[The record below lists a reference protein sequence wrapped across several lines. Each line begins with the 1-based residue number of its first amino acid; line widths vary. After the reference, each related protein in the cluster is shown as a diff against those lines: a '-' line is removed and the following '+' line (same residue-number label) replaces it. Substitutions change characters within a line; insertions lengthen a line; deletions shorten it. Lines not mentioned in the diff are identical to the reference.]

1 MLQKEIAKI
10 YEQKIRAQ
18 MENKVL
24 EAAHTIEQQVT
35 SKIREME
42 DMSSSELER
51 LRDKRVLQMKRD
63 RLRQKR
69 WQSKGRGTYERI
81 AESDFFD
88 LVPMRL
94 RVTVRC
100 VCACVRSCVCARAL
114 SLPASLSPPPSPDF
128 LPLPLSLSCTST
140 RASSCTFRARRR
152 RAVESWTGIS
162 RTWRR
167 GTMRPCLYP
176 WMRRRASSWRIA
188 WAFACCRASNSSSM
202 ARCVCV

>member
-100 VCACVRSCVCARAL
+100 VCVCVCARAL
-114 SLPASLSPPPSPDF
+114 SLS
-128 LPLPLSLSCTST
+128 LPLSRRPPLLTFSLCLSPS
-140 RASSCTFRARRR
+140 AAQALAHR
-152 RAVESWTGIS
+152 RA
-162 RTWRR
+162 
-167 GTMRPCLYP
+167 L
-176 WMRRRASSWRIA
+176 
-188 WAFACCRASNSSSM
+188 FARDDA
-202 ARCVCV
+202 AL